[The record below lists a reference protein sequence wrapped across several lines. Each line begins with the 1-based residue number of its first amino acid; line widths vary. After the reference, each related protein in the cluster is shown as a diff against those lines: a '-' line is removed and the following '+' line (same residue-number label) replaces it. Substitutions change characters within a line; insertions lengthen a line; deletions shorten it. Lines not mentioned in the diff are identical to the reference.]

1 MNSSNPKRVIAIKLL
16 VMLSITLLF
25 VSCGGNKHPM
35 EDRVTVVTTIYPL
48 YDVAREVG
56 GDNVQV
62 TCLIPGGPCPHNY
75 SPTPDDSLAL
85 EQAEL
90 VLCVGE
96 GLDDWLFPML
106 KGASGEEVPVVKM
119 MDLVELQ
126 PAVRSSIGEEQKADE
141 ENMNQEGKYD
151 PHVWMDVGNMIVLAQ
166 EVCRR
171 LSELDEEHSVD
182 YKANTEQYIGELKKL
197 DNEFVETTEKFANK
211 KFVAFHSSMTYL
223 AKRYGLSQEAVIEV
237 SPGVEPDPHYLGDLI
252 DFIKKNDIGA
262 VLAEPQFNFQLA
274 KTVSSESG
282 VPLVIIDP
290 IGDPNNPQRDTYMKN
305 MQANLQE
312 LEGVL
317 GEKRD

>member
-1 MNSSNPKRVIAIKLL
+1 VNPCNHKRAIAIKLL
-16 VMLSITLLF
+16 VMLSIILLF
-25 VSCGGNKHPM
+25 VSCGGKKHPM
-35 EDRVTVVTTIYPL
+35 EDKVTVVVTIYPL

-56 GDNVQV
+56 GDKVQV
-62 TCLIPGGPCPHNY
+62 TCLLPPGASPHTY
-75 SPTPDDSLAL
+75 FPTPDDSLAL
-85 EQAEL
+85 ERAEL

-106 KGASGEEVPVVKM
+106 KGGSGEEVPVVKM

-126 PAVRSSIGEEQKADE
+126 AAVRSGIGEEQRANE
-141 ENMNQEGKYD
+141 ENMHQEGKYD
-151 PHVWMDVGNMIVLAQ
+151 PHVWLDVGNMIVLAQ

-171 LSELDEEHSVD
+171 LSELDEEHSAD
-182 YKANTEQYIGELKKL
+182 YEENAEQYIGELRKL
-197 DNEFVETTEKFANK
+197 DNEFVDATEKFANK

-237 SPGVEPDPHYLGDLI
+237 SPGVEPDPHYLADLI
-252 DFIKKNDIGA
+252 DLVKKNDIGA

-282 VPLVIIDP
+282 IPLVIVDP
-290 IGDPNNPQRDTYMKN
+290 IGDPNNPQRDTYIKN
-305 MQANLQE
+305 MQANLKE